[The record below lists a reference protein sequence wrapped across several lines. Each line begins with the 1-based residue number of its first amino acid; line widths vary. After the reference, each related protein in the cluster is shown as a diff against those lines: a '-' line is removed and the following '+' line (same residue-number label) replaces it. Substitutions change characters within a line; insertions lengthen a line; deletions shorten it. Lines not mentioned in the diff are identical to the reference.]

1 LKEASFNVVFQ
12 FAVTLYSSYASF
24 FVSPFDYVP
33 FSLPRRHFSQPSAL
47 KDAEG
52 DVRKYLFHISR
63 HTAVISGV
71 AKVPVDGVSAG
82 IFLFRIGAHSESVPE
97 VRFKTLVREY
107 LGFLEQIEIK
117 KIDMVIRFTAK
128 DEVLRK
134 LEFVEFPGGFT
145 FAVIPEA
152 RDFSREV
159 AANRRSYDGK
169 DNTAQ
174 EDLLRATPAINVRE
188 LHRRQLCVA
197 CRHFLR
203 GMCYRGDACN
213 FCHDASHQQ
222 QLEQSSVNLR
232 GALPRAVQGQKK
244 KLY

>member
-1 LKEASFNVVFQ
+1 M
-12 FAVTLYSSYASF
+12 
-24 FVSPFDYVP
+24 
-33 FSLPRRHFSQPSAL
+33 
-47 KDAEG
+47 
-52 DVRKYLFHISR
+52 RKYLFHISR